1 MEPNIILELD
11 GDEDNKKVF
20 EGMIDKGGPTEGEDT
35 GHGEYL
41 AEYVHQLQRGHME
54 SFLKSVNV
62 NRPRAR
68 TPDTPSALPSTS
80 TYFKEAI
87 RKFS

>member
-1 MEPNIILELD
+1 MGPALISIDRRQILAGTTEETLKNHADFYELD

-41 AEYVHQLQRGHME
+41 AEYVHLH
-54 SFLKSVNV
+54 FN
-62 NRPRAR
+62 
-68 TPDTPSALPSTS
+68 
-80 TYFKEAI
+80 EAI
-87 RKFS
+87 WKVS